1 MNITLIRHGKS
12 KWQTRGW
19 MNAKE
24 FAKWV
29 RAYDEHG
36 IMEED
41 PIPAATLEM
50 IKKASL
56 FISSPLP
63 RAVQSVKVLR
73 PSCNVEI
80 AGWMREVDTPI
91 PFAGVRW
98 LRLPTAVWLVLSRV
112 CWLCGYS
119 SGVESYREA
128 KKRAEYAA
136 DMLCEYA
143 NRYGHIVVVGHGWFH
158 RFVGTALKKKGW
170 KQTAPSSA
178 KHWHAVLYT
187 FYNKKY

>member
-19 MNAKE
+19 MTGRE
-24 FAKWV
+24 FAEWV
-29 RAYDEHG
+29 REYDKNG
-36 IMEED
+36 ILDED
-41 PIPAATLEM
+41 PIPVATLEM
-50 IKKASL
+50 IKKAS
-56 FISSPLP
+56 FVISSPLP
-63 RAVQSVKVLR
+63 RAVQSVERLR

-80 AGWMREVDTPI
+80 TEWMREVETPI
-91 PFAGVRW
+91 PFAGARW

-119 SGVESYREA
+119 SGVESYKEA

-136 DMLCEYA
+136 DVLCQYA
-143 NRYGHIVVVGHGWFH
+143 YRYGHIVVVGHGWFH
-158 RFVGTALKKKGW
+158 RLVGTALKSKGW
-170 KQTAPSSA
+170 KQAASPSA

-187 FYNKKY
+187 FYNKRH